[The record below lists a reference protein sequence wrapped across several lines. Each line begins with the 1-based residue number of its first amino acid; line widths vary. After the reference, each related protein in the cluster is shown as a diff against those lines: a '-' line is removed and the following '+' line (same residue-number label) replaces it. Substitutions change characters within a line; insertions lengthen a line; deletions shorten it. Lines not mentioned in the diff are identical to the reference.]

1 MRDGLRSNLKNDCP
15 FYRKWDHQVFE
26 FYLEKFDLPIN
37 KSIKTFSTGMKMK
50 LSLAVAFSH
59 HAELYIFDEPTS
71 GLRSLS

>member
-15 FYRKWDHQVFE
+15 FYSNWDHQVFQ

-59 HAELYIFDEPTS
+59 HAELYI
-71 GLRSLS
+71 LMSLLQVLIP

>member
-1 MRDGLRSNLKNDCP
+1 MIAFYSN
-15 FYRKWDHQVFE
+15 WDHQVFQ

-59 HAELYIFDEPTS
+59 HAELYI
-71 GLRSLS
+71 LMSLLQVLIP